1 MEFQFYPPGWVTDCF
16 PTTWCSAMT
25 IDSFSAK
32 ESTGQLNNLNCL
44 RTVGEEPVNFAFL
57 TFSGK
62 SQAAADPLARALD
75 PTHAAHIPDP
85 AQVLQ
90 YNPGDLLSVF
100 LHDTPAG
107 FRVDIIDLT
116 TGQSGSMTASITN
129 GFAQINFVPD
139 PDPAHPSVTCS
150 SNPYAF
156 HAMYST
162 SLAAQPPREEPSFIP
177 FTAPPSFCLAFAAG
191 RRAVGISKALST
203 ILAAPQ
209 LRSMARCCS
218 VLTLTGPHP
227 LFWSKTTV
235 RSLVKIRVSSAS
247 LATATPSRPS

>member
-1 MEFQFYPPGWVTDCF
+1 M
-16 PTTWCSAMT
+16 
-25 IDSFSAK
+25 
-32 ESTGQLNNLNCL
+32 NCL
-44 RTVGEEPVNFAFL
+44 QTVGEEPVNFAFV

-100 LHDTPAG
+100 LHDTPKG
-107 FRVDIIDLT
+107 FRVDIVDLT
-116 TGQSGSMTASITN
+116 TGQSGSMTASIAN

-139 PDPAHPSVTCS
+139 PDPAHPSVACS

-162 SLAAQPPREEPSFIP
+162 SLAAQPPPARSP
-177 FTAPPSFCLAFAAG
+177 
-191 RRAVGISKALST
+191 VLSH
-203 ILAAPQ
+203 LQ
-209 LRSMARCCS
+209 
-218 VLTLTGPHP
+218 HH
-227 LFWSKTTV
+227 
-235 RSLVKIRVSSAS
+235 RVSAWRLRLAGGRWEYPRHYQQFWRHLNCGVWPGVVQS
-247 LATATPSRPS
+247 LH